1 VFFCGEYVPLVY
13 DEMVVIKEFKKGE
26 ELILIVE
33 QVLQSSILQGDE
45 LVRLELGDFVPDG
58 FAESA
63 GEELLKGD
71 RLWQR
76 GGEADA
82 GRAEGGGRLADGMQ
96 EHKIV

>member
-1 VFFCGEYVPLVY
+1 MFFGGEYVPLVY
-13 DEMVVIKEFKKGE
+13 DEMVVIKELKKGK

-58 FAESA
+58 FAETA
-63 GEELLKGD
+63 GEDLLKGD
-71 RLWQR
+71 RLRQR
-76 GGEADA
+76 SGEADA
-82 GRAEGGGRLADGMQ
+82 RLDEGGGRLADGMQ